1 MIAGGDLIDAAGNV
15 HQPAVAGARIVSLI
29 PSVTELL
36 FDLGLGDHVVGR
48 TAFCVHPVDRIK
60 QVRSIGGTK
69 QVNFEKFDAVA
80 PTHVIVNIDETPKS
94 LAEEI
99 AARDCIVVVTHPVEV
114 DDNLALYRLIGAV
127 FDRQDAA
134 TELCGRIEAAM
145 ADLRDAA
152 KALPERRVLYLI
164 WKDPW
169 MTVSSDTYISRMLDR
184 VHWRTIGGDGGVR
197 YPEIDPGG
205 EVAAAADLILFA
217 SEPFPFEERHFA
229 EFRDFYQG
237 DARFAAI
244 DGEMVSWYGSRAIA
258 GLAYL
263 KDFAITWR

>member
-1 MIAGGDLIDAAGNV
+1 MSGGGDLVDAAGNL
-15 HQPAVAGARIVSLI
+15 HQLAATGARIASLV

-36 FDLGLGDHVVGR
+36 FDLGLGDQVVGR
-48 TAFCVHPVDRIK
+48 TAFCVHPADRIK
-60 QVRSIGGTK
+60 KVRSIGGTK
-69 QVNFEKFDAVA
+69 QVNFKKFDAVA
-80 PTHVIVNIDETPKS
+80 PTHVIVNIDETPKG

-99 AARDCIVVVTHPVEV
+99 TDRGCTVVVTHPVEV
-114 DDNLALYRLIGAV
+114 HDNLALYRLIGAL
-127 FDRQDAA
+127 FDRRDAA
-134 TELCGRIEAAM
+134 TDLCNQFAAAS

-184 VHWRTIGGDGGVR
+184 VRWHTVGGDGEVR

-205 EVAAAADLILFA
+205 DVAAAVDLILFS
-217 SEPFPFEERHFA
+217 SEPFPFEERHFG
-229 EFRDFYQG
+229 EFRDAYHG

-244 DGEMVSWYGSRAIA
+244 DGQMVSWYGSRAIA

-263 KDFAITWR
+263 KNFATTWM